1 MKDQN
6 KEFNLKAIRVNATMS
21 NSEPK
26 FQAKF
31 CEALGLKELDKQVTS
46 NEFTNR
52 VQEFFQEN
60 KDLSILF
67 VAEDIEYYVETTR
80 QIMLYKILDML

>member
-31 CEALGLKELDKQVTS
+31 CEALGLKDLDKQVTS

-52 VQEFFQEN
+52 V
-60 KDLSILF
+60 
-67 VAEDIEYYVETTR
+67 
-80 QIMLYKILDML
+80 